1 MSIIPTTDP
10 SVASNRAKTYLKQY
24 KSWLLV
30 SLRQDSNH
38 SEAIYQC
45 KERLKVV
52 EHVKGD
58 DIASGI
64 ILDCRFIK
72 QYSTKRTLT
81 ELKHHHID
89 MTERTLRYKQRK
101 ALLLAYDY
109 LPTAKTNITRTI

>member
-1 MSIIPTTDP
+1 MSIIPTTEP

-24 KSWLLV
+24 KSWILV

-72 QYSTKRTLT
+72 QYSTKRTLL
-81 ELKHHHID
+81 ELKEHHID
-89 MTERTLRYKQRK
+89 MAERTLRYKQRK
-101 ALLLAYDY
+101 ALLLAYEY
-109 LPTAKTNITRTI
+109 IPLTQFP

>member
-1 MSIIPTTDP
+1 MSIIPTTEP

-24 KSWLLV
+24 KSWILV

-58 DIASGI
+58 DLASGI

-72 QYSTKRTLT
+72 KYSTQRTIEQLASHNIT
-81 ELKHHHID
+81 ITVSNFYH
-89 MTERTLRYKQRK
+89 RQRK
-101 ALLLAYDY
+101 ALLMAYE
-109 LPTAKTNITRTI
+109 LMPKSNTKIVK